1 MKDNNQLHTI
11 IKLRH
16 LKNASQ
22 HNWEMLQNTQK
33 MVNSII
39 EDANIIMVNYGDNSA
54 KEKFVSDLKLLTNN
68 IDRIQAHLTSF
79 HKFINGNRTIDIK
92 ESYRDFSE
100 ILEETKIIFDT
111 ISSYPNYIFTGIGGT
126 EWKEIWSV
134 VKSNIYIIQGVAES
148 AYVKSLMIEN
158 FNKLEVDTLTSEI
171 VKHIPQSFNLI
182 EADRY
187 KEEYIQAVKDIERE
201 SNAKDNLWDRFLNV
215 LAGNMPFKQTPEER
229 VMMTRWLEGERGE
242 L

>member
-1 MKDNNQLHTI
+1 MGNNQLHTI

-16 LKNASQ
+16 LRNASQ
-22 HNWEMLQNTQK
+22 HNWEMLQNIQK
-33 MVNSII
+33 MVNSFIN
-39 EDANIIMVNYGDNSA
+39 DAQEILENYGDNSS
-54 KEKFVSDLKLLTNN
+54 KERFESDLKSLKNN

-79 HKFINGNRTIDIK
+79 HQFINGNKTIDIK
-92 ESYRDFSE
+92 ESFRDFSAT
-100 ILEETKIIFDT
+100 LEETKIIFDT
-111 ISSYPNYIFTGIGGT
+111 ISSYPNDIFTGIGGS
-126 EWKEIWSV
+126 EWKDIWNV
-134 VKSNIYIIQGVAES
+134 VKSNIYLIQGIAES

-201 SNAKDNLWDRFLNV
+201 SNAKDNIWDRFLNV